1 MTVVAFDFD
10 GTLADS
16 EMTAHLA
23 ARKGVEDRMT
33 ELTEQA
39 MRGELDYA
47 ESLRRRVALLSG
59 LDEDDLTAA
68 FGHVTLRPDAAEVVD
83 AVRAA
88 GHDAVVLTGGFERGV
103 RSALAAGGVEVDGLV
118 ANRLSVDDGRLTGEL
133 SGPLVEGTKDDA
145 LRRVAERRGH
155 GLDQTVAVGDG
166 ANDVPMLEVAGL
178 SVGFDPK
185 PGVGEAAD
193 VTVETMA
200 ELRALLSE
208 RGVV

>member
-33 ELTEQA
+33 EITERA

-59 LDEDDLTAA
+59 LDEDDLAAA
-68 FGHVTLRPDAAEVVD
+68 FEHVTLRPGAAAVID

-88 GHDAVVLTGGFERGV
+88 GNDAVVLTGGFERGV
-103 RSALAAGGVEVDGLV
+103 RQALAAGGVEVDGLV
-118 ANRLSVDDGRLTGEL
+118 ANRLSVVDGRLTGDV

-145 LRRVAERRGH
+145 LRRVAAERGH
-155 GLDQTVAVGDG
+155 GLEETVAVGDG

-178 SVGFDPK
+178 PVGFDPK

-200 ELRALLSE
+200 ELRTVLAE
-208 RGVV
+208 RGVF